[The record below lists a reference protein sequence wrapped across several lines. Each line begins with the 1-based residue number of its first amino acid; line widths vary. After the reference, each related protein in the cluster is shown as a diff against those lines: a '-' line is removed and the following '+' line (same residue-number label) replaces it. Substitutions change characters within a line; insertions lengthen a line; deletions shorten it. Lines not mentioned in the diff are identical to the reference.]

1 MRGFSSWAP
10 SVCAL
15 VLMGIAGLGALPAA
29 AQKPLEPEQKADD
42 KSNIAVVEVTPGQA
56 TAAIGGKVQ
65 FKAVAKD
72 KAGNTLPDA
81 VKYWDAAAFDAAGA
95 APTGGGFFFF
105 SWGCCVLWAV

>member
-1 MRGFSSWAP
+1 MRGFSSWTP
-10 SVCAL
+10 SACAVVL
-15 VLMGIAGLGALPAA
+15 VGIGIATIGALPAA

-72 KAGNTLPDA
+72 
-81 VKYWDAAAFDAAGA
+81 
-95 APTGGGFFFF
+95 
-105 SWGCCVLWAV
+105 